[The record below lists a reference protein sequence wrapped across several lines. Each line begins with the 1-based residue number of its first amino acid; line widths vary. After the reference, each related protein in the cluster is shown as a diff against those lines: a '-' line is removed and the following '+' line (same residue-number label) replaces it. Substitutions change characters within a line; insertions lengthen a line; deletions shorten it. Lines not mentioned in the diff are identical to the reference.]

1 MADRIL
7 VSTAEMTAT
16 IGKYNTAQGT
26 MMDAQ
31 KSMKAALDNLNG
43 CWKGPAWAAMM
54 AKWAQIEANI
64 VKSQMAV
71 NRSIVAL
78 QNVIMT
84 YDQGEEANKNT
95 GSALDVGTQSTVY
108 VG

>member
-7 VSTAEMTAT
+7 VSTAEMSAT
-16 IGKYNTAQGT
+16 ISRYNECQNT

-54 AKWAQIEANI
+54 MKWTQIEANI
-64 VKSQMAV
+64 IKSQLAV
-71 NRSIVAL
+71 NRSVMAL
-78 QNVIMT
+78 QNTMNA
-84 YDQGEEANKNT
+84 YEEGEKTNETT
-95 GSALDVGTQSTVY
+95 GKSLDVGTASTIY
-108 VG
+108 VD